1 MPRVCASACKIH
13 TPLKFKS
20 WQYYLQTH
28 PNQDLVHFFLDGI
41 SQGFRIG
48 FNSSTQ
54 SLHSAHKT
62 LQGVTLHPE
71 IVYEYLQNKLAL
83 NRVCGPYLRHQC
95 SMVQVSR
102 FSVIP
107 KSHQPNKWR
116 LIIDLSYP
124 RRHSVND
131 HIPKPL
137 RSLSYITV
145 DDAVKA
151 IMGLGP
157 HTLMVKVDIKSAFR
171 LLPVHPADRN
181 LLAMEWGNHIYIDGS
196 LPFGLHS
203 APKLFNVWQTS
214 YPGLPSRKVH
224 QIFSTI
230 WMISY
235 S

>member
-1 MPRVCASACKIH
+1 MFISTPLRLITWPRLWSALHNTSLAYGQWLPQWTTHLKDVPSVPRVCASACKIH

-107 KSHQPNKWR
+107 KSHQPNK
-116 LIIDLSYP
+116 
-124 RRHSVND
+124 
-131 HIPKPL
+131 
-137 RSLSYITV
+137 
-145 DDAVKA
+145 
-151 IMGLGP
+151 
-157 HTLMVKVDIKSAFR
+157 
-171 LLPVHPADRN
+171 
-181 LLAMEWGNHIYIDGS
+181 
-196 LPFGLHS
+196 
-203 APKLFNVWQTS
+203 
-214 YPGLPSRKVH
+214 
-224 QIFSTI
+224 
-230 WMISY
+230 
-235 S
+235 